1 MADDLVATQAYL
13 GSGYNKGT
21 IRRSTLQ
28 SVSSCQHRLQ
38 IIFAVCFQDGQAPT
52 FRPLA
57 PKLAVQGRY
66 NLSLY
71 LCVSSCSL
79 QGVAERPLPCNYNV
93 IFHGGNT
100 GSNPVG
106 DAKPFQELTGSGHF
120 WRRHKK
126 AQLRRD
132 FWPGLPNRQFFRA
145 PRAVLVGTKRHIQ
158 IQSDQAAETAGA
170 RKRRMTLL

>member
-1 MADDLVATQAYL
+1 MADDLVGTQAYL

-93 IFHGGNT
+93 IFHCGNT
-100 GSNPVG
+100 RSNPVS
-106 DAKPFQELTGSGHF
+106 DAPPFQDPTHS
-120 WRRHKK
+120 
-126 AQLRRD
+126 
-132 FWPGLPNRQFFRA
+132 
-145 PRAVLVGTKRHIQ
+145 T
-158 IQSDQAAETAGA
+158 
-170 RKRRMTLL
+170 

>member
-1 MADDLVATQAYL
+1 MADDLVGTQAYL

-21 IRRSTLQ
+21 IGGPALQ
-28 SVSSCQHRLQ
+28 SVSSCQQRLQ

-57 PKLAVQGRY
+57 RKLAVQGRY

-93 IFHGGNT
+93 IFHSGNT
-100 GSNPVG
+100 GSKPAE
-106 DAKPFQELTGSGHF
+106 DATTF
-120 WRRHKK
+120 
-126 AQLRRD
+126 
-132 FWPGLPNRQFFRA
+132 
-145 PRAVLVGTKRHIQ
+145 
-158 IQSDQAAETAGA
+158 
-170 RKRRMTLL
+170 